1 MYYANKK
8 EIFNNNNNNNN
19 NNTNNYLHIV
29 AAGLEP
35 GTLGFRA
42 QVANQYF

>member
-8 EIFNNNNNNNN
+8 EIFNNNI

-42 QVANQYF
+42 QVTNQYF

>member
-8 EIFNNNNNNNN
+8 EIFNNNNNN
-19 NNTNNYLHIV
+19 TNNYLHIV
-29 AAGLEP
+29 AAELEP